1 MTILNLP
8 CHTSLSLEHPL
19 YCSCWLCVLFHMT
32 LSAWRFVSWTSP
44 LLFSSALFL
53 CGCLGC
59 SDSCFQWLSG
69 KWWSPAWRCCSGNSL
84 FSTLV
89 SSAGT
94 APTSSPSFI
103 SGLFPFLQF
112 LLSGP
117 RQFCF
122 KLCAWPRCF
131 VVQVLSQKYPA
142 AVVARQKQSG
152 CFLMP

>member
-8 CHTSLSLEHPL
+8 CLSLEHHALPL
-19 YCSCWLCVLFHMT
+19 VLF
-32 LSAWRFVSWTSP
+32 
-44 LLFSSALFL
+44 LLAPCSFLHDTFCLEICFLDISFALFL
-53 CGCLGC
+53 CCGCGWLGC
-59 SDSCFQWLSG
+59 SDSCFQW

-112 LLSGP
+112 LLSGH

-142 AVVARQKQSG
+142 AVVAHQKQSG
-152 CFLMP
+152 SFLMP